1 MKTTCEVLRTEL
13 RSRER
18 DQHVRM
24 RDSAVLDVSELHVP
38 SRWNI
43 HRYNWDRGLVQRR
56 NHCIE
61 WSTWRPMEAESENS
75 VYDEL
80 EASRKLLSTMDT
92 LLSGLRGRKLCQEG
106 NLHIL

>member
-1 MKTTCEVLRTEL
+1 
-13 RSRER
+13 
-18 DQHVRM
+18 
-24 RDSAVLDVSELHVP
+24 
-38 SRWNI
+38 
-43 HRYNWDRGLVQRR
+43 
-56 NHCIE
+56 
-61 WSTWRPMEAESENS
+61 MEAESENS